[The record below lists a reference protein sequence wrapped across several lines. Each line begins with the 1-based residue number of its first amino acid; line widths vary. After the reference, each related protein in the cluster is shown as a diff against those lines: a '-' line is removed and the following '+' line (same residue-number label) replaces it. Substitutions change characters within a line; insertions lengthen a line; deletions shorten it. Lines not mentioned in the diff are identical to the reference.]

1 MHRLGMGPASPT
13 SSLFQEEDGFLGG
26 ILVERPPA
34 SLIPLGSFEVRV
46 GSMRVASYWI
56 GVTTGR
62 VSRKA
67 NQIDVLS
74 NYN

>member
-1 MHRLGMGPASPT
+1 MHRLGMGPARPT
-13 SSLFQEEDGFLGG
+13 SSLFEEEDGFLGD

-34 SLIPLGSFEVRV
+34 SLIPL